1 MKEIA
6 KLAGRFLKI
15 LLLSF
20 VLLLLLNAALFALC
34 LGSYATEESPWT
46 VAQETAQGLAKEADG
61 FSLPAALREKLASQR
76 IWAVLVDNANL
87 QILWHTENVPA
98 SVPGVFTAAEIAHL
112 KWLYRWTATFTA
124 DSSLGLVV
132 IGYPQETYWK
142 LTHPSWN
149 YTLIKNLP
157 LYALTL
163 LGINVAAI
171 LLIYLVANQKFL
183 RSVGPIAEGIQRLS
197 GTEPALLAEQGLLSG
212 LAHSI
217 NETGQVL
224 QRQRAALQKK
234 ETARANW
241 IAGVSHD
248 IRTPLSMVMGY
259 ASQMAENGALDA
271 GTRKKAL
278 VILKQS
284 EKMRNL
290 IRDLNLAT
298 KLEYSMQPLSCTSV
312 SLVSL
317 VRQVVVDFLNL
328 DIEGKYPLEFSA
340 PNGPCSYFIQAD
352 PGLLRRAV
360 SNLIQNSMVH
370 NEEGCHIWVSVRQEG
385 EFYRVVVEDD
395 GIGATNAQIEA
406 LQHTPHYMMCDSD
419 DGQQRHGLGLLIV
432 RQIALAHH
440 GECQVAHSAHGGFRA
455 EISLPVAGE
464 PL

>member
-6 KLAGRFLKI
+6 KLAGRFFKI

-20 VLLLLLNAALFALC
+20 VLLLLLNAVLFALC
-34 LGSYATEESPWT
+34 LGSYAAEESPWA
-46 VAQETAQGLAKEADG
+46 VAQETAKGLAREAEG
-61 FSLPAALREKLASQR
+61 FALPTALCEKLARQQ
-76 IWAVLVDNANL
+76 IWVVLVDNANL
-87 QILWHTENVPA
+87 QILWRTQNVPA
-98 SVPGVFTAAEIAHL
+98 SVPSAFTAAEIARL
-112 KWLYRWTATFTA
+112 NNGYIDGQPTFTA
-124 DSSLGLVV
+124 SSPLGLVV

-149 YTLIKNLP
+149 YTLIKSLP
-157 LYALTL
+157 IYALTL
-163 LGINVAAI
+163 LAINVAAI

-183 RSVGPIAEGIQRLS
+183 RSVGPIAEGIQMLS
-197 GTEPALLAEQGLLSG
+197 GPEPALLAEQGLLSG

-271 GTRKKAL
+271 ATRKKAL
-278 VILKQS
+278 VILQQS

-370 NEEGCHIWVSVRQEG
+370 NEEGCHIWVSVRQEE

-395 GIGATNAQIEA
+395 GIGAANAQIEA
-406 LQHTPHYMMCDSD
+406 LRRTPHYTMCDSG

-440 GECQVAHSAHGGFRA
+440 GECQIGHSVHGGFMA
-455 EISLPVAGE
+455 EISLPAAQK
-464 PL
+464 